1 MSDEGK
7 GRKIH
12 RRVQKRK
19 DIEKQW
25 RKGEARWQYSGD
37 GDDDSNSVQHVLDA
51 PRHHHLV
58 NTRGERDAL
67 VLQTGG
73 THTLLQTADGILR
86 AKPRRS
92 TTSENRHST
101 LVTIGDK
108 IRYRPVGKDSAII
121 THVYARDSWLL
132 RQSIR
137 DSEYAQVL
145 VANID
150 IVVVTTA
157 ATAELL
163 RPGLIDR
170 YLIAAAMGGLAACVV
185 INKVDLPDEEDRAF
199 VDDVATMYRGAGYDV
214 ALTSCVTGEGVDEL
228 QALLQGRLSAF
239 SGHSG
244 VGKTS
249 ILNVLLPNLNEKT
262 AEMSEQSQRGMHTTT
277 RSTLYPLPA
286 GGYIADT
293 PGIREFGLF
302 YFDPAVLHTYYPEFV
317 RMARACRYPFCTHTH
332 EPDCAVK
339 DAVDRETI
347 HPLRYRNYLQI
358 LESQELPPAR
368 GKE

>member
-25 RKGEARWQYSGD
+25 RKGEARWQFEGD
-37 GDDDSNSVQHVLDA
+37 AEADENSVQHVLGA
-51 PRHHHLV
+51 PRQHHLV
-58 NTRGERDAL
+58 NTHGEREAL
-67 VLQTGG
+67 VVQTGG
-73 THTLLQTADGILR
+73 THTLLQDADEIIR

-92 TTSENRHST
+92 TTSENSDST
-101 LVTIGDK
+101 LVAIGD
-108 IRYRPVGKDSAII
+108 RVQYRRTGKDDAII
-121 THVYARDSWLL
+121 SHVYERSSWLL

-137 DSEYAQVL
+137 DAEYAQVL

-150 IVVVTTA
+150 MVVVTAA

-170 YLIAAAMGGLAACVV
+170 YLIAAAMGGLDACIVF
-185 INKVDLPDEEDRAF
+185 NKVDLPDDEDREWVEEIA
-199 VDDVATMYRGAGYDV
+199 DMYREAGYE
-214 ALTSCVTGEGVDEL
+214 ALLTSCISGEGLDDL
-228 QALLQGRLSAF
+228 RALLHGKLSAF

-249 ILNVLLPNLNEKT
+249 ILNILLPDLDEKIGDL
-262 AEMSEQSQRGMHTTT
+262 SEQSQRGMHTTT
-277 RSTLYPLPA
+277 RSTLYPLPG

-293 PGIREFGLF
+293 PGIREFGLC
-302 YFDPAVLHTYYPEFV
+302 YFDPAELHTYYPEFISV
-317 RMARACRYPFCTHTH
+317 AQTCRFPYCTHTH
-332 EPDCAVK
+332 EPGCAVR
-339 DAVDRETI
+339 DAVDREEI

-358 LESQELPPAR
+358 LESQQA
-368 GKE
+368 